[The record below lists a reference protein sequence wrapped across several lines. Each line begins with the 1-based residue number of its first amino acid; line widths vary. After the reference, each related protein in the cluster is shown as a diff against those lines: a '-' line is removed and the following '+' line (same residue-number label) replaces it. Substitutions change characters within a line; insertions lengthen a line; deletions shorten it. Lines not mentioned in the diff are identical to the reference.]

1 MHDTVTNVRR
11 QLSTIAAATD
21 ISDIKLHQTSII
33 IIIIIIVVMQTVTI
47 RETPETA
54 AESSVASIP
63 LHARSLFW
71 LHCRLKFDDAI
82 YV

>member
-1 MHDTVTNVRR
+1 
-11 QLSTIAAATD
+11 
-21 ISDIKLHQTSII
+21 
-33 IIIIIIVVMQTVTI
+33 MQTVTI